1 MGLQKTWENPEFP
14 FRSQQIQLLLKR
26 PHWAHILALKLQFR
40 WQLNFFNVFQF
51 LMKLFY
57 PLAEKGIIYIFHGE
71 GFSSESHF
79 YTYII
84 IFMLL
89 L

>member
-1 MGLQKTWENPEFP
+1 
-14 FRSQQIQLLLKR
+14 
-26 PHWAHILALKLQFR
+26 
-40 WQLNFFNVFQF
+40 
-51 LMKLFY
+51 MKLFY

-71 GFSSESHF
+71 GFSFESHF